1 MRLAKLNCPHPRP
14 TPTQRQTVSTYIGRH
29 FRNRSAPAKRRPPPQ
44 LLGPSAGADGQQV
57 VRESRRWADSPES
70 ARSRPGN
77 VTLLLRPVVECFVPA
92 YPTEHRQNVSH
103 VLDFHIH
110 YLAARLTHWGT
121 GPTPFMRCWVQMV
134 CGDMALFDS
143 VATFT
148 HGVRITTL
156 EDKVTPS
163 ATMLWHKARA
173 LKGLQA
179 KVSTEA
185 EDKAAIWTA
194 SETILA
200 TFYLMEGAARFGYES
215 EFKAHCLVASAC
227 LKDLYVMQAVGL
239 VEGTEMASELR
250 HGIIQDGHQSSN
262 NEPAAVTSITTR
274 SELRYLRPG
283 LQLEEPLRA
292 MIDTLPVGFRDL
304 VALGNLSIEFILLL
318 EEQLQHGTTNQ
329 GVKRARVL
337 ANQSQNA
344 VEHLASLGIVAF
356 LTRHTAQMQ
365 MFPKISF
372 LDKLTMLGRQMAS
385 SGQAGTSCYSELR
398 VWATLVGTEIA
409 TTAGATLR
417 QRAHDAMTK
426 LLLQERWIDGWNDV
440 ERIARGYLW
449 DEKTLTAWNRY
460 WMSCQDMS

>member
-1 MRLAKLNCPHPRP
+1 
-14 TPTQRQTVSTYIGRH
+14 
-29 FRNRSAPAKRRPPPQ
+29 
-44 LLGPSAGADGQQV
+44 
-57 VRESRRWADSPES
+57 
-70 ARSRPGN
+70 
-77 VTLLLRPVVECFVPA
+77 
-92 YPTEHRQNVSH
+92 
-103 VLDFHIH
+103 
-110 YLAARLTHWGT
+110 
-121 GPTPFMRCWVQMV
+121 
-134 CGDMALFDS
+134 MALFDS

-200 TFYLMEGAARFGYES
+200 TFYLMEGAARFGGE
-215 EFKAHCLVASAC
+215 VASAC

-318 EEQLQHGTTNQ
+318 EEQLQQYNSITEAAERQTKGS
-329 GVKRARVL
+329 REL
-337 ANQSQNA
+337 NA